1 MGVIE
6 GEDKQGR
13 KGLITVSF
21 NPTSSGQV
29 SLIIYEWND
38 VSYLGVDTPG
48 NEVGGVIRPV
58 RLYSG
63 GELMYRKRIYVLLL
77 LVRSSFSSFSLLS
90 SFVFCTPSKLVAWA
104 LDGAD

>member
-1 MGVIE
+1 MRRDIRVDE
-6 GEDKQGR
+6 GKKE
-13 KGLITVSF
+13 LMIVSF

-29 SLIIYEWND
+29 SLIIYEWKD

-63 GELMYRKRIYVLLL
+63 LG
-77 LVRSSFSSFSLLS
+77 
-90 SFVFCTPSKLVAWA
+90 
-104 LDGAD
+104 